1 MTTQIYDHSLKNH
14 MILLRQKRSETH
26 PKIDCCEQSNCSMK
40 EGQSVHKFVWSSHE
54 DNVLNLPNYVR
65 YD

>member
-1 MTTQIYDHSLKNH
+1 

-40 EGQSVHKFVWSSHE
+40 EEQSVHKFVWSSHE